1 MFTYILEALLG
12 YFLGA
17 LSFSIILT
25 KAHYKKDVREA
36 GSGNAGATNV
46 ARVFGLKIG
55 AATLLC
61 DIVKLVVPMLI
72 GLHFNSRLGMAVAG
86 IAGII
91 GHCFP
96 VYFNFRGGKGVSVA
110 AAIAIFIDWRV
121 TLIALSVFIIVAAIT
136 KIVSISSIF
145 AVTAIAVLTI
155 VFKLDTPSIV
165 LGVSTA
171 VIVIFMH
178 RENIVRLI
186 HGEEKKFKA
195 KK

>member
-1 MFTYILEALLG
+1 MYTYILEAVLG

-25 KAHYKKDVREA
+25 KWHYKKDVRQE

-55 AATLLC
+55 ALTLLC
-61 DIVKLVVPMLI
+61 DIVKMVIPMLI
-72 GLHFNSRLGMAVAG
+72 GLQLDGRAGMAIAG
-86 IAGII
+86 IAGIF

-96 VYFNFRGGKGVSVA
+96 IYFAFKGGKGVSVA
-110 AAIAIFIDWRV
+110 ATIAIFIDWRV
-121 TLIALSVFIIVAAIT
+121 TLIALSVFIIVVAIT

-145 AVTAIAVLTI
+145 AVTTIAVLTI
-155 VFKLDTPSIV
+155 VLKLDTPSIV
-165 LGVSTA
+165 LGVATA

-186 HGEEKKFKA
+186 RGEEKKFKA